1 MGQTVKRYRKGGF
14 TFKQFFVGH
23 DRCAMKVGTDGV
35 LLGAWAPVENACKA
49 LDIGCGSGLISLM
62 LAQRQPRLHI
72 DAIELDPVA
81 AEQAAENF
89 QASPWADRL
98 QVYAENVLDF
108 VQQTQNKYAL
118 IVSNP
123 PYFEPAVS
131 CRDSYRDQARYTGTL
146 NHQSLLMCA
155 KKLLTADGL
164 FCVVLPSDVAE
175 NVEQLALQQGW
186 SVFQRT
192 NISDKSTTPIHR
204 VLLAFSQQPTETL
217 IDSLVLKQDDGKT
230 YTPQF
235 IQWITDFYVNY

>member
-131 CRDSYRDQARYTGTL
+131 CRDLYRDQARYTGTL

-164 FCVVLPSDVAE
+164 FCVVLPGDVAE

>member
-23 DRCAMKVGTDGV
+23 NRCAMKVGTDGV

-89 QASPWADRL
+89 HASPWADRL

-108 VQQTQNKYAL
+108 VQHTQNKYAL

-131 CRDSYRDQARYTGTL
+131 CRDSYRDQARYTATL

-192 NISDKSTTPIHR
+192 NICDKSTTPIHR